1 MWRHGLTTAG
11 GHAFYLSGTTAARA
25 VAQMRTLMLTTL
37 LVSVVVTSG
46 CFVSKKE
53 IYSNQPVTQADCERA
68 GGKWK
73 SDQNRCDL

>member
-1 MWRHGLTTAG
+1 
-11 GHAFYLSGTTAARA
+11 
-25 VAQMRTLMLTTL
+25 MRTLRLATL
-37 LVSVVVTSG
+37 LASLVLTSG